1 MSATNILLIALV
13 LWTISVL
20 NALFVIKKQKVSK
33 SEFLNK
39 RTLLLAFLVA
49 LSIVSIS
56 IIISKL

>member
-1 MSATNILLIALV
+1 MSATNILLIAFV